1 VVPGEAS
8 VYTCGPTVYND
19 VHIGNLRTFLFE
31 DILRRSL
38 GYLGYRVTQVMNLTD
53 VDDKTIRGAN
63 ELGVSLDDFTA
74 PYIASF
80 FRDLGTL
87 HVEPAERYPRATEHI
102 PEMIDMIARLIAT
115 GHAYEVDGS
124 VFFRLATD
132 PDYGRLSG
140 FGHGQEARRGERV
153 ASDEYDKEDVRD
165 FVLWKG
171 TKPGEPSWDSPWGPG
186 RPGWHIECS
195 AMSAA
200 YLGDVFDIRLG

>member
-1 VVPGEAS
+1 MPDLVLYNTLGRELTPFRPMVPGEAS

-87 HVEPAERYPRATEHI
+87 HGEPAERYPRATEHI

-124 VFFRLATD
+124 VFFRLAT
-132 PDYGRLSG
+132 
-140 FGHGQEARRGERV
+140 
-153 ASDEYDKEDVRD
+153 
-165 FVLWKG
+165 
-171 TKPGEPSWDSPWGPG
+171 
-186 RPGWHIECS
+186 
-195 AMSAA
+195 
-200 YLGDVFDIRLG
+200 